1 LKQSDDW
8 TFDIDNDF
16 AEQLCNISLPPTL
29 TNQSRVLDDCDCCTA
44 LFDLSEGNA
53 SYSSAFVNRPYES
66 IRLSDIREAAEICQ
80 LCKFVLQAT
89 APYNDSASEDLELH
103 RNGAT
108 LRMGYDGPRILRLC
122 ADPGQFRLLPLDD

>member
-29 TNQSRVLDDCDCCTA
+29 TNQSRVLDDCDCCTT

-53 SYSSAFVNRPYES
+53 SYSSAFFNRPYE
-66 IRLSDIREAAEICQ
+66 IYARLPKPAS
-80 LCKFVLQAT
+80 
-89 APYNDSASEDLELH
+89 SASLFFRPLH
-103 RNGAT
+103 LITTVLAKIWNFIGTEQRYGWDMMA
-108 LRMGYDGPRILRLC
+108 RVY
-122 ADPGQFRLLPLDD
+122 